1 MLVHAQGQLPYSL
14 QITTIAPAVFTL
26 NVLSKYFTTLLFKEH
41 TVEFREAQ
49 KRSTGTIVDVTFHI
63 FSREGGS
70 FWLLLYFISLFF
82 FFNQSSIIFPNKF
95 SKKERVCDSVSV
107 YCITILEFGYNISGR
122 MREE

>member
-70 FWLLLYFISLFF
+70 FWLLLYFVSLIFFFLTRVQLYFQIRFQKKRECVIVSLFTASPF
-82 FFNQSSIIFPNKF
+82 
-95 SKKERVCDSVSV
+95 
-107 YCITILEFGYNISGR
+107 
-122 MREE
+122 